1 MLVYSTSEE
10 EEEQE
15 EFKCLQKRQSAL
27 VPLELTLRDS
37 KRAGGRGE
45 RVRQGLEAAGV
56 LELHLLGMRHPLA
69 AKNLC
74 SNLEAGSQ
82 LIS

>member
-1 MLVYSTSEE
+1 MKVEYSGSVKAMTDEELDAALEALREML
-10 EEEQE
+10 
-15 EFKCLQKRQSAL
+15 AA
-27 VPLELTLRDS
+27 
-37 KRAGGRGE
+37 RAGDAANAF
-45 RVRQGLEAAGV
+45 RQGLEAAGV